1 MKFEMIRLVS
11 CESLFSEHT
20 NYVRRR
26 LARHG
31 AWANKR
37 QIESALVYNQ
47 DEQSV
52 SDNLSAIA
60 AYNLCSLLND
70 TDLVELEK

>member
-11 CESLFSEHT
+11 CESLFSEHA

-26 LARHG
+26 LAKNG
-31 AWANKR
+31 LWANKR
-37 QIESALVYNQ
+37 QIEAALVYDQ

-52 SDNLSAIA
+52 TDNLSAIA
-60 AYNLCSLLND
+60 AYNLCSMLND